1 MKQLVAQKLI
11 DSVKQ
16 TYNQIASQWDQTRTG
31 GWSLFS
37 DFLAYVK
44 PGDRVLDVGCGN
56 GRLVEL
62 FKSVN
67 INYTGLDIS
76 EELIKIAQ
84 AKYPNNNFIVGN
96 LVDLPNFSTQFDSV
110 FAIASFHHIP
120 SEKLRDQT
128 FKKIASILKPGG
140 YLIMTNWCWHSKK
153 IWWLLIKYT
162 IAKIFGRNRLDF
174 GDIYIAFGEAKK
186 NRYVHLFSQHKLAK
200 KLKNQGFEIIKN
212 QTSDPSPR
220 GFLNIVTI
228 ARKC

>member
-1 MKQLVAQKLI
+1 MKILEAKNLI
-11 DSVKQ
+11 ESVKQ
-16 TYNQIASQWDQTRTG
+16 TYNQIASQWDQTRKG

-37 DFLAYVK
+37 DFSAYIK
-44 PGDRVLDVGCGN
+44 PSDRILDVGCGN

-67 INYTGLDIS
+67 VNYTGLDIS

-84 AKYPNNNFIVGN
+84 AKYPDRNFMIGN
-96 LVDLPNFSTQFDSV
+96 LVDLPDFATQFDSV
-110 FAIASFHHIP
+110 FAIASLHHIP
-120 SEKLRDQT
+120 SEKLRNQALE
-128 FKKIASILKPGG
+128 KIASALKPGG

-162 IAKIFGRNRLDF
+162 IAKIFGRNQLDF
-174 GDIYIAFGEAKK
+174 GDIYISFGQVKK
-186 NRYVHLFSQHKLAK
+186 KRYVHLFSQRKLAK
-200 KLKNQGFEIIKN
+200 KLKKQGFEIIKN
-212 QTSDPSPR
+212 EVSEPSPR